1 MLVHIQKQ
9 VVLMVKM
16 HFQIY
21 QSQLL
26 LFFCNPVIIKAGTLA
41 AGVFP
46 AYQMTL

>member
-26 LFFCNPVIIKAGTLA
+26 FFCNPVIIEAETLA